1 MNLAYINLLVF
12 MVILTI
18 SAVLLSKYIVAVF
31 SGKINFLSFIEKP
44 FYKML
49 GVESNTEMNWKQYA
63 INVMIFSIVGIIFL
77 FLIEFFQSKLPLNPQ
92 NLGDL
97 SWDLAINTAI
107 SFVGNTNWQAYA
119 GESTMSYFTQMI
131 GLNVQNFMSGAV
143 GLSVAMALI
152 RGFTSFQS
160 KTIGNFWHDLIKSI
174 LYILLPLSLIAAIIL
189 VSLGVPQNF
198 SSYKTVHVLDPQT
211 ISSVVDGK
219 TMSQVIDTQTIPM
232 GPIASQEAIKMIGT
246 NGGGFFNAN
255 SAHPYEN
262 PSAVSNFLEMIV
274 ILLIPA
280 ALCFVFGAQVGDKRQ
295 GYTLYAV
302 MAIVFVA
309 LAIMELSAESRGNP
323 LFTQFHV
330 NQLTDIWQSGGN
342 MEGKETRFG
351 IIGSGIFASVTT
363 AASCGAVNAMHDS
376 LMPLG
381 GFVPLFLMQMSEVI
395 YGGVGSG
402 LYGIL
407 IFAILAVF
415 IAGLMIGRTPEY
427 LGKKIESFEMKMVS
441 LAILI
446 IPFLVLGGTAISVLI
461 AQGLAGMSNP
471 YAHGLSEVL
480 YGFTSAANN
489 NGSAF
494 GGLNANTQYYNLM
507 LAIAIFVGRFGVIIP
522 VLAIAGSLANKKRL
536 PITQGTMPT
545 SGVLFALLLIGTIV
559 IVGVLTYIPAL
570 ALGPIVEHLI
580 LFK

>member
-1 MNLAYINLLVF
+1 MNLAYINLLVY
-12 MVILTI
+12 MVILTVL
-18 SAVLLSKYIVAVF
+18 AVPFGKYMVCVF
-31 SGKINFLSFIEKP
+31 SGKIKFLSFIEKLL
-44 FYKML
+44 YKML
-49 GVESNTEMNWKQYA
+49 GVESNAEMNWKEYA
-63 INVMIFSIVGIIFL
+63 INVMVFSIVGVIFL
-77 FLIEFFQSKLPLNPQ
+77 FFIEFFQSRLPLNPQ
-92 NLGDL
+92 KFGDL

-107 SFVGNTNWQAYA
+107 SFVGNTNWQAYS
-119 GESTMSYFTQMI
+119 GETTMSYFTQMA
-131 GLNVQNFMSGAV
+131 GLVVQNFMSGAV
-143 GLSVAMALI
+143 GISVAIAFI

-160 KTIGNFWHDLIKSI
+160 QTIGNFWHDLVKSI
-174 LYILLPLSLIAAIIL
+174 LYILLPLSLIVAIIL
-189 VSLGVPQNF
+189 VGLGVPQNF
-198 SSYKTVHVLDPQT
+198 SSYKTVQVLDPQIIT
-211 ISSVVDGK
+211 SVVNGK
-219 TMSQVIDTQTIPM
+219 SDSQIINTQIIPM
-232 GPIASQEAIKMIGT
+232 GPVASQEAIKMLGT

-262 PSAVSNFLEMIV
+262 PSALSNFLEMII

-280 ALCFVFGAQVGDKRQ
+280 ALCFVFGSQVGDKQQ

-302 MAIVFVA
+302 MGIVFTA
-309 LAIMELSAESRGNP
+309 LALMELWAESHGNP
-323 LFTQFHV
+323 LFTQFHI
-330 NQLTDIWQSGGN
+330 NQLADMWQSGGN

-351 IIGSGIFASVTT
+351 IISSGIFAAITT

-395 YGGVGSG
+395 YGGIGSG

-427 LGKKIESFEMKMVS
+427 LGKKIESFEMRMVS
-441 LAILI
+441 LAILLV
-446 IPFLVLGGTAISVLI
+446 PFLVLGGTAISVLI
-461 AQGLAGMSNP
+461 ASGLAGMSNP
-471 YAHGLSEVL
+471 SAHGLSEVL

-507 LAIAIFVGRFGVIIP
+507 LAVAIFFGRFGVIIP
-522 VLAIAGSLANKKRL
+522 VLAIAGSLAIKKRL
-536 PITQGTMPT
+536 PVTQGTMPT
-545 SGVLFALLLIGTIV
+545 SGVLFASLLIGTVV
-559 IVGVLTYIPAL
+559 IVGVLTYIPSL
-570 ALGPIVEHLI
+570 ALGPIVEHLT